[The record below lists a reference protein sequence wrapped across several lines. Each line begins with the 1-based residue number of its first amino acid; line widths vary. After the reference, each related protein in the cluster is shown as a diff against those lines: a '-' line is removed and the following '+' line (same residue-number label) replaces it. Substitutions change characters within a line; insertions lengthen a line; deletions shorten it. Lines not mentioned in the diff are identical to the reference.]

1 MQNPL
6 KRWIESDRHKL
17 KKIDQIARRV
27 ESYTSAYAKLS
38 DHDLQAK
45 TPEFRQ
51 RVANGTT
58 LDDIL
63 PEAFA
68 VCREAAFRVLG
79 MRPYHVQIMGG
90 IILHQGNIAEMRT
103 GEGKTLTATMPV
115 YLNAISHKG
124 VHVITVNEYL
134 SSRDA
139 EEMKP
144 LYNWLGCSVGT
155 NNSKKSPSEKREAYN
170 CDIMYSTHS
179 EIGFDYLRDNMADY
193 PEDQVQKPFNFA
205 LIDEV
210 DSVLIDEA
218 KTPLIV
224 SSNNE
229 TPMALCK
236 EADRFVKLL
245 KKDVHYKKDIESRTV
260 ILTPEGMQQAQ
271 NYFDLKNLYSGD
283 HPILA
288 HRIDKALTANY
299 IMERDKDYMVK
310 DGEILIIDSFTGRAM
325 SGRRFSDGL
334 HQALEAKEHVKIK
347 KENKTM
353 ASITYQNLFRMYPI
367 LAGMTGTAKTEKDEI
382 REIYRM
388 DVITVPTNR
397 PILRIDEPDVIYPTI
412 NAKFNAVVKKVK
424 ALHAKQQPVL
434 IGTIAV
440 ESSEKLSRM
449 LDEAGLKHVTL
460 NAKNDQAEA
469 DIIKQAGQLGAIT
482 IATNMAS
489 RGTDIKLSQQV
500 KALGGLAVIGTERAE
515 SRRVDDQLR
524 GRAGR
529 QGDPGFSQF
538 YLSLEDDLMLRFG
551 GKSIKAYLD
560 KVAPDQA
567 NLEIKS
573 KLMSH
578 QIESAQKQVEGNNY
592 DSRKQTLRYD
602 NILQEQRN
610 VIYHQR
616 QMVVA
621 ETHTLENL
629 IKAMIERTIKRTV
642 DQATVLDNPKQ
653 WHYEDLLA
661 FAQATITPKIMASDL
676 QFLSRDQ
683 LKAFLLH
690 RANQRYYQQKQTLN
704 DAARLLE
711 LQRVTILKVVD
722 ANWAEHIS
730 TMAQFKDS
738 VQMRSYAQI
747 DPVVAYQT
755 DSFTLFNQMIAMIDY
770 QVTKKFLTAKI
781 VTE

>member
-1 MQNPL
+1 MPNPL

-27 ESYTSAYAKLS
+27 ESYAPAYAKLS

-51 RVANGTT
+51 RVADGAT

-90 IILHQGNIAEMRT
+90 IILHQGDIAEMRT

-115 YLNAISHKG
+115 YLNAICHKG

-134 SSRDA
+134 SGRDA

-144 LYNWLGCSVGT
+144 LYNWLGCTVGA
-155 NNSKKSPSEKREAYN
+155 NNSKKSASEKREAYN

-205 LIDEV
+205 LVDEV

-224 SSNNE
+224 SGNNE
-229 TPMALCK
+229 TPTVLCK
-236 EADRFVKLL
+236 EVDRFVKLL
-245 KKDVHYKKDIESRTV
+245 KKDVHYKTDAESKTV

-271 NYFDLKNLYSGD
+271 NYFNLDNLYSGD
-283 HPILA
+283 NPILS
-288 HRIDKALTANY
+288 HHIDKALNANY
-299 IMERDKDYMVK
+299 MMERDKDYMVK
-310 DGEILIIDSFTGRAM
+310 NGEILIIDSFTGRAM

-334 HQALEAKEHVKIK
+334 HQALEAKEHVEIK

-353 ASITYQNLFRMYPI
+353 ASITYQNLFRMYPV
-367 LAGMTGTAKTEKDEI
+367 LAGMTGTAKTEKEEF

-397 PILRIDEPDVIYPTI
+397 PILRIDEPDAIYPTV
-412 NAKFNAVVKKVK
+412 NAKFKAVVNKIKD
-424 ALHAKQQPVL
+424 LHAKQQPVL

-440 ESSEKLSRM
+440 ESSEKLSNM
-449 LDEAGLKHVTL
+449 LDKAGLDHVTL
-460 NAKNDQAEA
+460 NAKNDKAEA
-469 DIIKQAGQLGAIT
+469 EIVKKAGHLGAIT

-489 RGTDIKLSQQV
+489 RGTDIKLSKQV
-500 KALGGLAVIGTERAE
+500 KSLGGLAVIGTERAE

-551 GKSIKAYLD
+551 GKLIKSYLD
-560 KVAPDQA
+560 KVAPDQEDLA
-567 NLEIKS
+567 ITS

-578 QIESAQKQVEGNNY
+578 QIENAQKQVEGNNY
-592 DSRKQTLRYD
+592 DSRKQTLSYD
-602 NILQEQRN
+602 NILREQRE
-610 VIYHQR
+610 VIYQQR
-616 QMVVA
+616 QLVID
-621 ETHTLENL
+621 EKDNLEDVL
-629 IKAMIERTIKRTV
+629 KSMIKRTINREV
-642 DQATVLDNPKQ
+642 DNCTASEQSTWDYQ
-653 WHYEDLLA
+653 ELLE
-661 FAQATITPKIMASDL
+661 FGQEIINHEISYGDL
-676 QFLSRDQ
+676 QLLSRQQ
-683 LKAFLLH
+683 LKEFLLH
-690 RANQRYYQQKQTLN
+690 RANQVYYQKKKAIPTAKQ
-704 DAARLLE
+704 LLE

-722 ANWAEHIS
+722 ANWAEHIDKMS
-730 TMAQFKDS
+730 QFKDS

-747 DPVVAYQT
+747 NPVIAYQT
-755 DSFTLFNQMIAMIDY
+755 DSFKMFNQMIATIDY

-781 VTE
+781 ITE